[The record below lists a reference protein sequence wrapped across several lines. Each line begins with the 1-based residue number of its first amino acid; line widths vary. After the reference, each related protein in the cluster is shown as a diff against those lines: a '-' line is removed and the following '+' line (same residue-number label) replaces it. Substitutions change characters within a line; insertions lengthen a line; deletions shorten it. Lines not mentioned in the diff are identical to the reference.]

1 MGREIEYR
9 HYFENHTGLPEQ
21 QCVVMQ
27 WASLN
32 LARGVNVSIFTYNI
46 FAKKLRNFWQSKVE
60 QFMLNKNLITLL
72 FKKTA
77 QNGQRYRKY
86 VVIPGFDNK
95 IFFHFV
101 RTIGTS
107 D

>member
-1 MGREIEYR
+1 
-9 HYFENHTGLPEQ
+9 
-21 QCVVMQ
+21 
-27 WASLN
+27 
-32 LARGVNVSIFTYNI
+32 LAHGVNVLIFTYNI

-77 QNGQRYRKY
+77 QNGQRYRKF

-95 IFFHFV
+95 IFFISSEQLKLLTKNTVITAQKIIITWFLNANL
-101 RTIGTS
+101 IA
-107 D
+107 DD